1 MSKDII
7 NINGASLNPKN
18 IEEITDLQ
26 RDDNCSLL
34 FYISHIDEIDSLI
47 LQLEEGML
55 VGVDYKKIVELM
67 KYNKQLKE
75 SLSNLQRKKIEEH
88 EQKN

>member
-47 LQLEEGML
+47 LQLEEGIL